1 MGCQNNTPKKIKICQ
16 RLKRHPI
23 GQMCLSIITIRIGR
37 LPCLLM
43 GFIKTTPIMD
53 ILKLLGLR
61 KGIKLPDFR
70 EAADIIIESGQELP
84 EDATVQE
91 IMDMAEEINNTK

>member
-1 MGCQNNTPKKIKICQ
+1 
-16 RLKRHPI
+16 
-23 GQMCLSIITIRIGR
+23 
-37 LPCLLM
+37 
-43 GFIKTTPIMD
+43 MD